1 MTTQEIQIRIQSLKT
16 IIDLIDGKEFNGM
29 KLTEPGA
36 CEYVIDGKP
45 NESCIV
51 GCAMKPEVRKKI
63 VSVRKGG
70 YNGETVENLFR
81 EQVLI
86 EGDMLLQGITQQ
98 EWRKLQLIFDKQVLI
113 EGDMLLQ
120 GITQQEWRKLQ
131 LIFDNN
137 DNNDNGGYRKPLPND
152 EAVLAKMRD
161 FCLMRL
167 EELE

>member
-98 EWRKLQLIFDKQVLI
+98 EWRKLQLIFD
-113 EGDMLLQ
+113 
-120 GITQQEWRKLQ
+120 
-131 LIFDNN
+131 NN